1 MNTSFADGA
10 VFCGVIS
17 GADKIKYMRLVMELL
32 MKGGQN
38 NKIQNG
44 KIYMS
49 GIVKRLITMK
59 KNAVL
64 HVYQRGYTGSYGVIC
79 YDMALDVS
87 VCNKIK

>member
-1 MNTSFADGA
+1 
-10 VFCGVIS
+10 
-17 GADKIKYMRLVMELL
+17 
-32 MKGGQN
+32 
-38 NKIQNG
+38 
-44 KIYMS
+44 MS

-64 HVYQRGYTGSYGVIC
+64 QRGYTGSYGVIC

>member
-1 MNTSFADGA
+1 
-10 VFCGVIS
+10 
-17 GADKIKYMRLVMELL
+17 
-32 MKGGQN
+32 
-38 NKIQNG
+38 
-44 KIYMS
+44 MS

-79 YDMALDVS
+79 YDMVSDVS

>member
-1 MNTSFADGA
+1 
-10 VFCGVIS
+10 
-17 GADKIKYMRLVMELL
+17 
-32 MKGGQN
+32 
-38 NKIQNG
+38 
-44 KIYMS
+44 MS

-64 HVYQRGYTGSYGVIC
+64 YVYKRGYTGSYGVIC